1 MSEGELNML
10 KRKWLASGMLALMM
24 CFVFAACALAVEMIE
39 ITSAV
44 DHGDGTVSIC
54 WDNPNGGAVTVG
66 SLVNGSEQ
74 AGNKIIIDTDIWGDS
89 YTYTNLAPGLE
100 YILLVMPEFDLDHAG
115 IDIIT
120 VQEPD
125 AFDDFRL
132 DLTDSYL
139 MYAVFREDGN
149 YSYNYAKDLTT
160 QKMLELLYERSFLVR
175 LDFRHTTFRDSRTY
189 PILTVVTSPTGY
201 VVTDYRDIT
210 IPANC
215 YGFWQTTAHMN
226 DALLAMYEDHG
237 YIPTGRYDVK
247 IYVGGKFAGETS
259 FKIQ

>member
-1 MSEGELNML
+1 MN
-10 KRKWLASGMLALMM
+10 RKWMFSIFLAALL
-24 CFVFAACALAVEMIE
+24 CLTITACALAAEP
-39 ITSAV
+39 ITVTSTT
-44 DHGDGTVSIC
+44 DHGDGTVTIR
-54 WDNPNGGAVTVG
+54 WDNPNGGAVTIG

-74 AGNKIIIDTDIWGDS
+74 ARNRINIETDVWGDS

-100 YILLVMPEFDLDHAG
+100 YILLVMPELELENAG
-115 IDIIT
+115 MDIVT
-120 VQEPD
+120 VGDVPE
-125 AFDDFRL
+125 FDDFRL
-132 DLTDSYL
+132 QIKDCYL
-139 MYAVFREDGN
+139 MYAVFKENGD

-160 QKMLELLYERSFLVR
+160 QKMLDLLYERSFLVR
-175 LDFRHTTFRDSRTY
+175 LDFRHTTFSNSKKY

-215 YGFWQTTAHMN
+215 LGFWQTTAHMN
-226 DALLAMYEDHG
+226 DALLTMYEDHG

-247 IYVGGKFAGETS
+247 VYVGGEYVGETS